1 MKTTA
6 ALGNLIVRV
15 KIRNSTLSHYVG
27 EKTSILMM
35 PTIIGDIQYGPLMY
49 SMHLTLL
56 KIYFAFSFFFYLEV
70 HSKNTTQWIL
80 NKAIKIESVF
90 LCFYTDFTCY

>member
-1 MKTTA
+1 MYLQLEKKNKKNIFMKTTA

-56 KIYFAFSFFFYLEV
+56 KINFASFFFLPRSTFKE
-70 HSKNTTQWIL
+70 HNTMDTKQS
-80 NKAIKIESVF
+80 N
-90 LCFYTDFTCY
+90 

>member
-6 ALGNLIVRV
+6 ALGNLIARV

-56 KIYFAFSFFFYLEV
+56 KIYFASFFFFLPRSTFKE
-70 HSKNTTQWIL
+70 HNTMDTKQS
-80 NKAIKIESVF
+80 N
-90 LCFYTDFTCY
+90 